1 VVRVKAPP
9 LDLDADLIERVLDR
23 HWGIRTAELRY
34 LPVGF
39 GDHHWH
45 VNAAWDNYFVTVRDL
60 RLDGR
65 ADDRK
70 QVLLLLEQTFKAVR
84 QLSQLADLNFIV
96 PAVPTTSGSLVVPL
110 GDHFA
115 LSVYNWLDVQ
125 PAQDADGVIAAGL
138 VARLHVASRE
148 RPAAAV
154 VEDFRIPHRSALEA
168 SLADL
173 ERPWHT
179 GPFGEQARAEVVA
192 HQAAIQSALE
202 QYDTLVAAAGTSS
215 RDWCL
220 THGEP
225 SGANLVQDQTGAH
238 YLVDW
243 ESARVAPPERD
254 LVGLGSSDW
263 ALDHYRQL
271 AESPPARADLL
282 RLYRLWYALA
292 ETSVYLLQFRAS
304 HTADDNMVE
313 SWQNFLTFLPG
324 RQGSVF

>member
-1 VVRVKAPP
+1 MTCCAANVVVRVKAPP

-23 HWGIRTAELRY
+23 HWGIGTAELRY

-45 VNAAWDNYFVTVRDL
+45 VNAARDNYFVTVRDL

-65 ADDRK
+65 
-70 QVLLLLEQTFKAVR
+70 
-84 QLSQLADLNFIV
+84 
-96 PAVPTTSGSLVVPL
+96 
-110 GDHFA
+110 
-115 LSVYNWLDVQ
+115 
-125 PAQDADGVIAAGL
+125 AQDADGVIAAGL

-168 SLADL
+168 SLTDL

-254 LVGLGSSDW
+254 LVDLGSSDW

-271 AESPPARADLL
+271 AESPPARTDLL